1 MTEQQRPDEDVE
13 GHKKSF
19 ALSEEGLEEAVE
31 DDVEGHKKSYALS
44 EDGTEDDVEGHSLNV
59 RRPQ

>member
-13 GHKKSF
+13 GHKKSY
-19 ALSEEGLEEAVE
+19 AQSEEGLEEAVE
-31 DDVEGHKKSYALS
+31 DDVEGH
-44 EDGTEDDVEGHSLNV
+44 SLNV